1 MIVTRGFTGKRRSDG
16 VAKDRV
22 PPGQF
27 VTPEFPVLTAGPT
40 PRTPLDSWTL
50 TLQHG
55 GRLLAKWTWAEFAA
69 LPQTEITTD
78 IHCVTKW
85 SKLDTSWR
93 GVTFDD
99 LVKAAGLSAAPA
111 PFVIAHCDGGYTT
124 NVPVSDLMRGRA
136 MVATHFDGLPLLP
149 SHGGPARLLVPHL
162 YFWKSA
168 KWVRRIA
175 FRETDTPGFWESLG
189 YHIYGD
195 PWREQRYKGDP

>member
-1 MIVTRGFTGKRRSDG
+1 MIVTRGFTGKRRTDG
-16 VAKDRV
+16 VAKERV

-55 GRLLAKWTWAEFAA
+55 GRLLAKWTWAEFEA

-85 SKLDTSWR
+85 SKLDTRWR

-99 LVKAAGLSAAPA
+99 LVKAAGLAEAPA
-111 PFVIAHCDGGYTT
+111 P
-124 NVPVSDLMRGRA
+124 L
-136 MVATHFDGLPLLP
+136 
-149 SHGGPARLLVPHL
+149 
-162 YFWKSA
+162 
-168 KWVRRIA
+168 
-175 FRETDTPGFWESLG
+175 
-189 YHIYGD
+189 
-195 PWREQRYKGDP
+195 